1 MMDDRL
7 DEQLRDLAAEYHR
20 PPETPREE
28 MWTAIQK
35 QRAEYRAPRAPRW
48 KPIVWGG
55 LAAAAVLTLGIYIGS
70 VVGRNGSSGVA
81 SGNRSNGPDTSDIR
95 PNDPD
100 RAFKIAAVQYLGE
113 TEEFLTVFR
122 ADVRQGVVDKN
133 AATRARQLLSS
144 NRLLMDSPAAQDP
157 EIGRLLEDL
166 ELVLAEIARVSGT
179 ETSQEEAGFIDDGI
193 EEGGLLDRLRTAV
206 PSGTPGIGL

>member
-7 DEQLRDLAAEYHR
+7 DEQLKDLAAEYNP

-28 MWTAIQK
+28 IWAAIQK
-35 QRAEYRAPRAPRW
+35 NRIAYREPRRFGW
-48 KPIVWGG
+48 KPLVWGG
-55 LAAAAVLTLGIYIGS
+55 LAAAAVLAIGIMIGKGTS
-70 VVGRNGSSGVA
+70 GSPGDDVA
-81 SGNRSNGPDTSDIR
+81 GAAPTRGPAID

-100 RAFKIAAVQYLGE
+100 RAFKVAAVQYLGE

-122 ADVRQGVVDKN
+122 ADVRQGQIDQN
-133 AATRARQLLSS
+133 ASERARQLLSS
-144 NRLLMDSPAAQDP
+144 NRLLMDSPAAKDP

-166 ELVLAEIARVSGT
+166 ELVLAEISRVSG
-179 ETSQEEAGFIDDGI
+179 SDAVQEEAGLIDDGI

-206 PSGTPGIGL
+206 PAGTAGIGL

>member
-7 DEQLRDLAAEYHR
+7 DEQLQDLAAEYNQ

-28 MWTAIQK
+28 RWTAIQRN
-35 QRAEYRAPRAPRW
+35 RAAGRMRKPFRW
-48 KPIVWGG
+48 KPLVWSG
-55 LAAAAVLTLGIYIGS
+55 LAAAALLVLGIFIGS
-70 VVGRNGSSGVA
+70 GMGGDNSQDIAGDIIE
-81 SGNRSNGPDTSDIR
+81 PIIDTTG
-95 PNDPD
+95 PD

-122 ADVRQGVVDKN
+122 ADVRQGVVDRN
-133 AATRARQLLSS
+133 APARARQLLSS

-179 ETSQEEAGFIDDGI
+179 EPSQEEAGFIDDGI

-206 PSGTPGIGL
+206 PAGTAGIGL

>member
-7 DEQLRDLAAEYHR
+7 DEQLKDLAAEYHR

-28 MWTAIQK
+28 MWNAIQK
-35 QRAEYRAPRAPRW
+35 NRATYRAPRRIGW
-48 KPIVWGG
+48 KPFAWAG
-55 LAAAAVLTLGIYIGS
+55 LAAAAVLALGIYIGS
-70 VVGRNGSSGVA
+70 GMGGKGTSDVA
-81 SGNRSNGPDTSDIR
+81 SGNQGNGPIIDTTG
-95 PNDPD
+95 PD

-122 ADVRQGVVDKN
+122 ADVRQGVVDRN
-133 AATRARQLLSS
+133 APARARQLLSS
-144 NRLLMDSPAAQDP
+144 NRLLMDSPAAEDP
-157 EIGRLLEDL
+157 EISGLLEDL

-206 PSGTPGIGL
+206 PAGTAGIGL

>member
-7 DEQLRDLAAEYHR
+7 DEQLQDLAAEYNR

-28 MWTAIQK
+28 MWAAIQK
-35 QRAEYRAPRAPRW
+35 NRVAYREPRRFGW
-48 KPIVWGG
+48 KPMVWGG
-55 LAAAAVLTLGIYIGS
+55 LAAAAVLVIGIMIGK
-70 VVGRNGSSGVA
+70 GT
-81 SGNRSNGPDTSDIR
+81 SGNQGDNVAAEPTETRRPTID

-100 RAFKIAAVQYLGE
+100 RAFKVAAVQYLGE

-122 ADVRQGVVDKN
+122 ADVRQGQIDRN
-133 AATRARQLLSS
+133 ASERARQLLSS
-144 NRLLMDSPAAQDP
+144 NRLLMDSPAAKDP

-166 ELVLAEIARVSGT
+166 ELVLAEISRVSG
-179 ETSQEEAGFIDDGI
+179 SDAVQEEAGMIDDGI

-206 PSGTPGIGL
+206 PAGTAGIGL

>member
-7 DEQLRDLAAEYHR
+7 DEQLRDLAAEYNR

-28 MWTAIQK
+28 MWAAIQK
-35 QRAEYRAPRAPRW
+35 NRVAYRAPRRITW
-48 KPIVWGG
+48 KPLAWAG
-55 LAAAAVLTLGIYIGS
+55 LAAAAVL
-70 VVGRNGSSGVA
+70 VVGIFIGIGVNRNKGIAAGPDSSGV
-81 SGNRSNGPDTSDIR
+81 NIQ

-113 TEEFLTVFR
+113 TEEFLTLFR
-122 ADVRQGVVDKN
+122 ADVRQGAVDPN

-157 EIGRLLEDL
+157 ETSGLLEDL
-166 ELVLAEIARVSGT
+166 ELVLAEIARVSGS
-179 ETSQEEAGFIDDGI
+179 ETSKEEAGFIDDGI

-206 PSGTPGIGL
+206 PAGNPTGIGL

>member
-7 DEQLRDLAAEYHR
+7 DEQLKDLAAEYHR

-28 MWTAIQK
+28 VWATIQK
-35 QRAEYRAPRAPRW
+35 NRAAHRARKRIGW
-48 KPIVWGG
+48 KPFMWGG
-55 LAAAAVLTLGIYIGS
+55 LAAAALIALGIFIGS
-70 VVGRNGSSGVA
+70 GMGGDGVTEVAENQGR
-81 SGNRSNGPDTSDIR
+81 GPIIDTTG
-95 PNDPD
+95 PD

-122 ADVRQGVVDKN
+122 ADVRQGVVDRN
-133 AATRARQLLSS
+133 APARARQLLSS
-144 NRLLMDSPAAQDP
+144 NRLLMDSPAAEDP
-157 EIGRLLEDL
+157 EIGGLLEDL

-179 ETSQEEAGFIDDGI
+179 EASQEEAGFIDDGI

-206 PSGTPGIGL
+206 PAGQAGIGL

>member
-7 DEQLRDLAAEYHR
+7 DEQLKDLAADYHR

-35 QRAEYRAPRAPRW
+35 NRVAHRAPRRIGW
-48 KPIVWGG
+48 KPFVWGG
-55 LAAAAVLTLGIYIGS
+55 LAAAALIALGIFIGS
-70 VVGRNGSSGVA
+70 GMGSAGVTEVA
-81 SGNRSNGPDTSDIR
+81 GNQGDGPIIDTTG
-95 PNDPD
+95 PD

-122 ADVRQGVVDKN
+122 ADVRQGVVDRN
-133 AATRARQLLSS
+133 APARARQLLSS
-144 NRLLMDSPAAQDP
+144 NRLLMDSPAAEDP
-157 EIGRLLEDL
+157 EIGGLLEDL

-206 PSGTPGIGL
+206 PAGQPGIGL